1 MNSPAFKKTIMI
13 AKEIYQQS
21 LLSSDTYDWQNQ
33 RNLKYENDDNSK
45 GY

>member
-1 MNSPAFKKTIMI
+1 MKSPAFKKTIVI

-21 LLSSDTYDWQNQ
+21 LLSSDPYGWQKQ